1 MILHRYEQGR
11 SMYNN
16 WDKLAWYNSAEWFV
30 RTSLFGLIRNNL
42 EQFGTILQMRIESA
56 EFTNELVTTNYNFPV
71 ASLLKGRCDAHRLPH
86 AKNDSDDVSGLKN
99 STRLPGRT
107 SAGHPRA
114 VRSSRT
120 GIFRRAPKFSN
131 LARGEGETGEG
142 LSRPACVPVIFSY
155 VLYLSRRVHTLVL
168 VTRSWRASAR
178 TNKIFRV
185 NEVRDAAPPGEP
197 LISTSHTWIQL
208 RRTSIRESSPRPFF
222 FLSPVFPPV
231 YFRACVRMRV
241 HVRARESACWV
252 NVRVRSSRVT
262 YDATH

>member
-1 MILHRYEQGR
+1 MRHAPATTSRGWFRRRVRLEKFYTSPRSDHRQ
-11 SMYNN
+11 
-16 WDKLAWYNSAEWFV
+16 A
-30 RTSLFGLIRNNL
+30 T
-42 EQFGTILQMRIESA
+42 
-56 EFTNELVTTNYNFPV
+56 P
-71 ASLLKGRCDAHRLPH
+71 
-86 AKNDSDDVSGLKN
+86 
-99 STRLPGRT
+99 
-107 SAGHPRA
+107 A

-131 LARGEGETGEG
+131 LARGGGEWG
-142 LSRPACVPVIFSY
+142 RAIAARVCVPVIFSY

-222 FLSPVFPPV
+222 SSRPCSRIPSCV
-231 YFRACVRMRV
+231 RACVRMRV
-241 HVRARESACWV
+241 HVRARASACWV

-262 YDATH
+262 YDAMH